1 MGTYSAA
8 ALLGLPVRLHSIQLA
23 RPVDLLVDATA
34 WRALG
39 FLVESSDAATR
50 FLPFAASQ
58 PAEKEIAVHSALML
72 LDDAAFYRKRGVSL
86 RALLGEEIRH
96 DGEVVGTLLDVLV
109 DSGGCIR
116 ELELDQNEAI
126 VHVPAAGSRVAGPT
140 LTAA

>member
-1 MGTYSAA
+1 M
-8 ALLGLPVRLHSIQLA
+8 
-23 RPVDLLVDATA
+23 
-34 WRALG
+34 
-39 FLVESSDAATR
+39 
-50 FLPFAASQ
+50 
-58 PAEKEIAVHSALML
+58 HSALML

-96 DGEVVGTLLDVLV
+96 DGEVAGTLLDVLV
-109 DSGGCIR
+109 DSGGRIR